1 MRPRSNRASAA
12 TRSHVSF
19 HGSNWIS
26 IPDKPTRNS
35 EKSYF
40 QSRSWS
46 FALQGIEESCH
57 EQLMRESTPAILA
70 ASLFEP
76 HGLVRLSSKAFL
88 PTCGSFPVEQYQIVD
103 KTPSLLVEVRLRIS
117 TNALAFCT
125 YQAARFPPYSLFA
138 GDHKIRKKTL
148 RH

>member
-57 EQLMRESTPAILA
+57 EQLMRESTLAILA

-88 PTCGSFPVEQYQIVD
+88 PTCGSFPVEIPSGAVSDRRQNSFSSCGSTSPHFYQCA
-103 KTPSLLVEVRLRIS
+103 SLLYIS
-117 TNALAFCT
+117 SGPFSPVFALCGG
-125 YQAARFPPYSLFA
+125 P
-138 GDHKIRKKTL
+138 
-148 RH
+148 